1 MEPQSKLPSVLD
13 NISNCSTSSIM
24 AVDFIYQAL
33 SAIKSYDDFD
43 KYKSQLFQA
52 IFDIREAFK
61 YIIDQSTNEIKEK
74 PQMMEETKTN
84 NYIGENESTNALGLR
99 YNYAPYLNEEE
110 KPNKAQLYF
119 DYNQGNCY
127 DLKQSNT
134 VSNDKNQN
142 SLKEQYCFNEHSNA
156 NQPYTNTI
164 NNTIANEEQ
173 YQQEEENNFN
183 NMVAQM
189 PLPQPQ
195 KIISNNNNMQ
205 EIQQQPQRELVIDNK
220 IKKQKIARV
229 ADLISKINSD
239 QELSDI
245 ITQLFGDGILDEL
258 MSSKVEDA
266 LIDNV
271 EKSVMEIERLRQND
285 TENSTEEKPIQ
296 NQPQPLRAI
305 IKNPPPQ
312 IQKPPTPLYHETP
325 ISEQTNKS
333 VQNKSYADELLS
345 SNGLLQ
351 KYPKTMQSVISR
363 SGLNTSGYSQPQQQ
377 NILAGEYNYERSL
390 RFGNKSVTR
399 TRKNNS
405 KTILHHP
412 KTFVNYTSPHGHYFD
427 SSLQNGGASKLPTYL
442 NKGKNKRAF
451 SPVREYIRSSN
462 PYTGSLNMINN
473 H

>member
-1 MEPQSKLPSVLD
+1 MEPQQKFPSVLD
-13 NISNCSTSSIM
+13 NISNCGTASLM

-33 SAIKSYDDFD
+33 SSIKSYDDFD

-61 YIIDQSTNEIKEK
+61 YIIDQSKNEIKEK
-74 PQMMEETKTN
+74 PQIVEETKMN
-84 NYIGENESTNALGLR
+84 NYINENVSSNTLGLR
-99 YNYAPYLNEEE
+99 YNYDAYLNEEE
-110 KPNKAQLYF
+110 KPKKEQLYF
-119 DYNQGNCY
+119 DYNQGQGY
-127 DLKQSNT
+127 DMKQSNT
-134 VSNDKNQN
+134 VSNDKYQN
-142 SLKEQYCFNEHSNA
+142 ELKEQFCFNEQN
-156 NQPYTNTI
+156 NVNNPPYTNTI
-164 NNTIANEEQ
+164 NNTVTDEEQ
-173 YQQEEENNFN
+173 YPTKQYQQVEENYN
-183 NMVAQM
+183 NMVSQM
-189 PLPQPQ
+189 PLLGPQ
-195 KIISNNNNMQ
+195 KN
-205 EIQQQPQRELVIDNK
+205 IQQPPSDMVMDNK
-220 IKKQKIARV
+220 IKRQKISRV

-271 EKSVMEIERLRQND
+271 EKSVQEIERLRQND
-285 TENSTEEKPIQ
+285 TENSNEEKPIQ
-296 NQPQPLRAI
+296 KQPEPLRAI
-305 IKNPPPQ
+305 IKNPQ
-312 IQKPPTPLYHETP
+312 SQMQKKIPTPLYYETP
-325 ISEQTNKS
+325 NSESVNKS
-333 VQNKSYADELLS
+333 IQNKSYADELLS

-363 SGLNTSGYSQPQQQ
+363 SGLNTSGYSQPPQQS

-399 TRKNNS
+399 QRKNNS
-405 KTILHHP
+405 KTIVHHP

-427 SSLQNGGASKLPTYL
+427 SSLQNGGVSKLPTYL

-462 PYTGSLNMINN
+462 PYTGSINMVNN

>member
-61 YIIDQSTNEIKEK
+61 YIIAQSTNEIKEK

-127 DLKQSNT
+127 DMQQSNT

-142 SLKEQYCFNEHSNA
+142 SLKEQYSFNEHSNA

-245 ITQLFGDGILDEL
+245 ITQLFGDGILAEL

-305 IKNPPPQ
+305 IKNP
-312 IQKPPTPLYHETP
+312 
-325 ISEQTNKS
+325 
-333 VQNKSYADELLS
+333 
-345 SNGLLQ
+345 
-351 KYPKTMQSVISR
+351 
-363 SGLNTSGYSQPQQQ
+363 
-377 NILAGEYNYERSL
+377 
-390 RFGNKSVTR
+390 RF
-399 TRKNNS
+399 
-405 KTILHHP
+405 
-412 KTFVNYTSPHGHYFD
+412 
-427 SSLQNGGASKLPTYL
+427 
-442 NKGKNKRAF
+442 
-451 SPVREYIRSSN
+451 
-462 PYTGSLNMINN
+462 
-473 H
+473 